1 MAISALITLNIAANE
16 VTTSPGLTF
25 QIATADG
32 FAPDLTEGTELNQ
45 VEIAFSQSQTASS
58 NATSTISVLSLY
70 DERGTVAF
78 SAVKLIYLKNR
89 GPGTAMIGGTFRFD
103 DGDEL
108 ELSPGA
114 VTLSSDPSATGFPVD
129 TTGTAFSTFTF
140 RAAVDSATCAV
151 DLILLG
157 EGSVTEG

>member
-1 MAISALITLNIAANE
+1 MPISASITLDIEASE
-16 VTTSPGLTF
+16 VTTSPGLEFSIT
-25 QIATADG
+25 TADG
-32 FAPDLTEGTELNQ
+32 FAPGLAEGDGLNEVELAYTLT
-45 VEIAFSQSQTASS
+45 QTAAS
-58 NATSTISVLSLY
+58 NATATISLLSLY

-89 GPGTAMIGGTFRFD
+89 GPGTAWIGGTFPFG

-114 VTLSSDPSATGFPVD
+114 VTMSCDPSALGFPVD
-129 TTGTAFSTFTF
+129 TSGTAFSTFTF
-140 RAAVDSATCAV
+140 RAMEDSATCAV

>member
-1 MAISALITLNIAANE
+1 MPISAAITLDIQASE

-25 QIATADG
+25 SLTTADL
-32 FAPDLTEGTELNQ
+32 FDPEITEGDGLNQ
-45 VEIAFSQSQTASS
+45 IEIAFSQSQTAAS

-89 GPGTAMIGGTFRFD
+89 GPGTAMIGGTFPFG

-114 VTLSSDPSATGFPVD
+114 VTLASDPSATGFPVD

-140 RAAVDSATCAV
+140 RAAADSETCAV

>member
-25 QIATADG
+25 QIATADD
-32 FAPDLTEGTELNQ
+32 FAPDLTEGTELEQ
-45 VEIAFSQSQTASS
+45 VELAYSQTQTASTS
-58 NATSTISVLSLY
+58 ATATISVLSLY

-89 GPGTAMIGGTFRFD
+89 GPGTAWIGGAFPFG

-114 VTLSSDPSATGFPVD
+114 VTMSCDPSALGFPVD

-140 RAAVDSATCAV
+140 RSGDETTVAVDI
-151 DLILLG
+151 ILLG
-157 EGSVTEG
+157 EGTITEG

>member
-1 MAISALITLNIAANE
+1 MAISALVTLNIEASEQRTA
-16 VTTSPGLTF
+16 PGLNFSISTQDTF
-25 QIATADG
+25 DPTII
-32 FAPDLTEGTELNQ
+32 EGTEENGVQ
-45 VEIAFSQSQTASS
+45 VGFTDTYTASTS
-58 NATSTISVLSLY
+58 ATATISALSLY

-89 GPGTAMIGGTFRFD
+89 GPGTAYIGGTFPFG

-114 VTLSSDPSATGFPVD
+114 ITLACDPSATGFPVD

-140 RAAVDSATCAV
+140 RSGDETTVAVDI
-151 DLILLG
+151 ILLG
-157 EGSVTEG
+157 EGSITEG

>member
-1 MAISALITLNIAANE
+1 MPISASITLDIQASE

-25 QIATADG
+25 SLTTADL
-32 FAPDLTEGTELNQ
+32 FDPNITEGDGLNQ
-45 VEIAFSQSQTASS
+45 IEIAFSQSQTAAS

-89 GPGTAMIGGTFRFD
+89 GPGTAMIGGTFPFG

-114 VTLSSDPSATGFPVD
+114 ISLASDPSATGFPVA

-140 RAAVDSATCAV
+140 RAAADSATCAV

>member
-1 MAISALITLNIAANE
+1 MAISASITLDIESNE

-25 QIATADG
+25 SLATSNS
-32 FAPDLTEGTELNQ
+32 FSPDLTEGTGLEQ
-45 VEIAFSQSQTASS
+45 VELAYSQTQTAAS
-58 NATSTISVLSLY
+58 NATATISALSLY

-89 GPGTAMIGGTFRFD
+89 GPGTAYVGGTFPFG
-103 DGDEL
+103 DGDEV

-114 VTLSSDPSATGFPVD
+114 VTLACDPSATGFPVD

-140 RAAVDSATCAV
+140 RAGADSATCAV

>member
-1 MAISALITLNIAANE
+1 MPISASITLNIQASE
-16 VTTSPGLTF
+16 VTTSPGLDFSIT
-25 QIATADG
+25 TADAFG
-32 FAPDLTEGTELNQ
+32 PELAEGDGLNEVELAYTLT
-45 VEIAFSQSQTASS
+45 QTAAS
-58 NATSTISVLSLY
+58 NATATISALSLY

-89 GPGTAMIGGTFRFD
+89 GPGTAYIGGSFPFS

-114 VTLSSDPSATGFPVD
+114 ITLSCDPSAIGFPVD
-129 TTGTAFSTFTF
+129 TTGTALSTFTF
-140 RAAVDSATCAV
+140 RAAADSETCAV
-151 DLILLG
+151 DIILLG

>member
-25 QIATADG
+25 QIATADD
-32 FAPDLTEGTELNQ
+32 FAPDLTEGTELEQ
-45 VEIAFSQSQTASS
+45 VELAYSQTQTASTS
-58 NATSTISVLSLY
+58 ATATISVLSLY

-89 GPGTAMIGGTFRFD
+89 GPGTAWIGGTFPFG

-114 VTLSSDPSATGFPVD
+114 VTMSCDPSALGFPVD

-140 RAAVDSATCAV
+140 RSGDETTVAVDI
-151 DLILLG
+151 ILLG
-157 EGSVTEG
+157 EGSITEG

>member
-25 QIATADG
+25 QIATADD
-32 FAPDLTEGTELNQ
+32 FAPDLTEGTGLEQ
-45 VEIAFSQSQTASS
+45 VELAYSQTQTASTS
-58 NATSTISVLSLY
+58 ATATISVLSLY

-89 GPGTAMIGGTFRFD
+89 GPGTAYIGGTFPFG

-114 VTLSSDPSATGFPVD
+114 ITLACDPSATGFPVD

-140 RAAVDSATCAV
+140 RSGDETTVAV

-157 EGSVTEG
+157 EGSITEG